1 MEKVPPFNAQ
11 HLTSISQILAATEE
25 GLTGTQIGYLL
36 QDCHIPDVAPDTTKW
51 KRLFNAFAEFQND
64 RKFGNHIVVFINKA
78 MDPVQYTSSPDK
90 FHLRRDQLNAV
101 LSFSGM
107 YIGEDGKL
115 RWSQKAENLEQ
126 ALKRASRLHSALVS
140 RNVHEDVL
148 TFCKAEL
155 LQENYF
161 HAVFEAMKSIAAKI
175 RKLSGLTTD
184 GAQLVEAAFSLGKND
199 SPVLS
204 INPLATETDKGEQR
218 GFVNLLV
225 GLFGTIRNPTA
236 HNPKIEW
243 DMNEQDTLDILTTI
257 SLIHRKLDNSYK
269 YTK

>member
-1 MEKVPPFNAQ
+1 METVPPFDAQ
-11 HLTSISQILAATEE
+11 HLTSIAQILAATCG
-25 GLTGTQIGYLL
+25 GLTGPQIAYLL
-36 QDCHIPDVAPDTTKW
+36 QDCHIPDVAPSMTKW
-51 KRLFNAFAEFQND
+51 KRLFNAFVEFQNE
-64 RKFGNHIVVFINKA
+64 RHFGNHVVVFINRA
-78 MDPVQYTSSPDK
+78 MNPVQYTSSPNE
-90 FHLRRDQLNAV
+90 FHLRRDQLNTV

-107 YIGEDGKL
+107 CIGDDGKI
-115 RWSQKAENLEQ
+115 RRSHKAENLNE
-126 ALKRASRLHSALVS
+126 ALKRATRLHSALVS
-140 RNVHEDVL
+140 RKVHEDIL

-161 HAVFEAMKSIAAKI
+161 HAVFEAMKSISAKI

-184 GAQLVEAAFSLGKND
+184 GSQLVEEAFSLSKSS
-199 SPVLS
+199 SPILA

-225 GLFGTIRNPTA
+225 GLFGTIRNPIA

-257 SLIHRKLDNSYK
+257 SLIHRKLDNANK